1 MRVLAR
7 RMSLRAIAASRT
19 RAIPVLPHVVPLNEV
34 EDKLCS
40 LLDEFTQHLEQQD
53 GIQTTCRF
61 AGGWVRDKVWRFVP
75 RTQVI
80 PLSHTS
86 F

>member
-1 MRVLAR
+1 MRLLAR
-7 RMSLRAIAASRT
+7 TMSLRAIAASRT
-19 RAIPVLPHVVPLNEV
+19 RATPLLPHVVPLNEV

-40 LLDEFTQHLEQQD
+40 LLDEFTQYLEQQD

-61 AGGWVRDKVWRFVP
+61 AGGWVRDKVWRFSP
-75 RTQVI
+75 RTRVI
-80 PLSHTS
+80 LLSHVS